1 MIKVYNRASKR
12 YEQEKVVGGKALDLL
27 YGTSLGRTLLVPLV
41 KRRFVSAFY
50 GFLMDR
56 SLSRRLIPTFIR
68 NNHIDMTESGLPLP
82 SFRTFNEFFH
92 RPLKPEARPSS
103 KDPRHLISPAD
114 ARLLV
119 ETDISKD
126 AVLQVKGLTYSLE
139 ELLQDGSLAKEFQG
153 GTSMAFRLCPLD
165 YHRFH
170 FFDHCTAHVPK
181 AMKGAYYSVNP
192 IALATIPR
200 LYLENKRCLTV
211 LETDHFGKVL
221 YLEVGATNVGS
232 IIQSFDPGKPQPRGG
247 EKGYF
252 KFGGS
257 TVLLFFKKDALV
269 LDPDI
274 VEHSRSGVESR
285 VLFGETLGYGPA
297 SSL

>member
-1 MIKVYNRASKR
+1 MIKVYNRSTKR

-56 SLSRRLIPTFIR
+56 SFSRRLIPAFIR
-68 NNHIDMTESGLPLP
+68 KNHIDMSESALPLA
-82 SFRTFNEFFH
+82 SFRTFNDFFH
-92 RPLKPEARPSS
+92 RPLKSEARPFS
-103 KDPRHLISPAD
+103 KDPHHLISPAD

-119 ETDISKD
+119 ETDISMET
-126 AVLQVKGLTYSLE
+126 VLQVKGRTYSLE
-139 ELLQDGSLAKEFQG
+139 ELLMDGPLAEEFQG

-170 FFDHCTAHVPK
+170 FFDHCTAQVPK
-181 AMKGAYYSVNP
+181 AMKGSYYSVNP
-192 IALATIPR
+192 IALHTIPR

-232 IIQSFDPGKPQPRGG
+232 IIQSFDPEKPQLRGG

-257 TVLLFFKKDALV
+257 TVLLFFKKDVLV

-274 VEHSRSGVESR
+274 VEHSRSGVETR
-285 VLFGETLGYGPA
+285 VLFGETLGHRPPSQG
-297 SSL
+297 